1 METLIWIVFVGRI
14 VTALG
19 AASFLGRLAHAHVKK
34 RYNIYPLPS
43 SKWLV
48 AFHVSI
54 SATALFASLAA
65 AAISAT
71 PTIASLALLGYP
83 VSFYFAN
90 MYLNKRVQEVVD

>member
-1 METLIWIVFVGRI
+1 MTILIWAVLLGRL

-19 AASFLGRLAHAHVKK
+19 AASFLGRVVHAHYKK

-54 SATALFASLAA
+54 SVTALFASLAA
-65 AAISAT
+65 AATSA
-71 PTIASLALLGYP
+71 PPSLASLALLGYP
-83 VSFYFAN
+83 ISFYFAN
-90 MYLNKRVQEVVD
+90 LYLNKRVLELN